1 MHWGSGGSQHRQ
13 PALWAAKRRLRTL
26 NSVSRDGAD
35 MGTFSDGRR
44 SLAKATLRG
53 AVWPAAASTAATVLV
68 FLPVLLRSPSTTQA
82 VSPVWLVALVLAA
95 PLTAYL
101 ISRFRGMTL
110 SVFSS
115 LLAGLPQLPLVLLMS
130 TVAIWLDVQRG
141 HLMAGSGEEAMSYGL
156 GTSIAAIIGIILMIL
171 VAAAARI
178 GARTRKPKR
187 ELPLPAA
194 G

>member
-1 MHWGSGGSQHRQ
+1 
-13 PALWAAKRRLRTL
+13 
-26 NSVSRDGAD
+26 
-35 MGTFSDGRR
+35 MGTFGDGGR
-44 SLAKATLRG
+44 SLGKATPRG
-53 AVWPAAASTAATVLV
+53 TVGPAAASTAATALV

-82 VSPVWLVALVLAA
+82 VPPVWLIALILAA

-101 ISRFRGMTL
+101 VSRFRGITL

-156 GTSIAAIIGIILMIL
+156 GTSIAAIAGIILMIL
-171 VAAAARI
+171 VAAAARM

-187 ELPLPAA
+187 GFRLPAA